1 MGPEISG
8 TDFLAILLLWG
19 ALGGAVTA
27 PGWVAV
33 AVSARRRRIARGP
46 GRSWPAAVAGA
57 LVGLLLSALVVPAVA
72 EARPAGDTST
82 AAGVLAG
89 WAACWLLA
97 LAAAPR
103 RRPRASTPAHTA
115 AAGRGSAR

>member
-8 TDFLAILLLWG
+8 TDFLVILLLWG
-19 ALGGAVTA
+19 VLGGAVTA
-27 PGWVAV
+27 PGWAAV
-33 AVSARRRRIARGP
+33 AVSARRRRTARGP
-46 GRSWPAAVAGA
+46 GPSWPAAVAGA
-57 LVGLLLSALVVPAVA
+57 LVGLLLSAVVVPAVA
-72 EARPAGDTST
+72 EALPTGDTAT

-97 LAAAPR
+97 LAAVPR
-103 RRPRASTPAHTA
+103 RRPRGSAPARPA